1 MAILTVVLGVI
12 FVLLMLSL
20 LATTIME
27 FIASFLRLRGKN
39 LKKALQNMLVGE
51 TKAGQKVDRIFQ
63 SFVENPLFKQLSHRY
78 GRKSTDPPSYVA
90 ADSFR
95 TILFDVILGDA
106 ETSEDKLAAK
116 IDELENEELKRV
128 LKQMLR
134 EADNKLD
141 VFKTK
146 VDGWYNSIMDRAS
159 GWYKRTT
166 HNVLILVGLS
176 MAVILNADTLA
187 LYEHLES
194 DPETLSQLVTAA
206 ETLSQKESVDSLV
219 RTDLEFAD
227 ALEQFKSYKGQVEE
241 LESPL
246 GMGWKNADMVN
257 ASAYDWLTKVLGWI
271 ITALAI
277 SLGAPFWFDILKKM
291 VSIRTSGSKPQ

>member
-20 LATTIME
+20 LATTVME

-39 LKKALQNMLVGE
+39 LKKALQNMLVGDS
-51 TKAGQKVDRIFQ
+51 KAGQEVDQVFQ
-63 SFVENPLFKQLSHRY
+63 SFINNPLFKQLSHRY
-78 GRKSTDPPSYVA
+78 GRKSTDPPSYVGA
-90 ADSFR
+90 ESFR
-95 TILFDVILGDA
+95 TILFDVILGDG
-106 ETSEDKLAAK
+106 ETSEEKLAAK
-116 IDELENEELKRV
+116 IEELENEDLKKV

-134 EADNKLD
+134 EADHKID

-166 HNVLILVGLS
+166 HNVLILVGLG
-176 MAVILNADTLA
+176 MAVVLNADTLA
-187 LYEHLES
+187 LYEHLEK
-194 DPETLSQLVTAA
+194 DPATLSQLVNAA
-206 ETLSQKESVDSLV
+206 ESISKNESVDSLV
-219 RTDLEFAD
+219 RTDLEFAE
-227 ALEQFKSYKGQVEE
+227 AVQQLKGYKDQVDEMA
-241 LESPL
+241 SPL
-246 GMGWKNADMVN
+246 GMGWKNADLMN

-277 SLGAPFWFDILKKM
+277 SLGAPFWFDILKKI